1 MPGPRDYSP
10 ATRAALVELA
20 GGTCYFPGCKERL
33 IRFVEGEPYIGYE
46 IAHIRDANPGNRFDD
61 TMTDDERRA
70 FKNLV
75 LLCKPHHEL
84 IDKRHP
90 DRYSVAD
97 IQTWKTT
104 REANVRGALDELG
117 TVDPDMLESALRN
130 AASVTITNS
139 TSVLGGQGG
148 AAPGAGGGGGGVIGS
163 GVGGPGGQGGDT
175 FNLDGTSGA
184 APGTGGG
191 GGGAVGRDAI
201 GGEGGGG
208 GECVQGII
216 DVDGATV
223 LRVHVGKGGEGGEE
237 GEEGYTG
244 DDSWVEVVGPDGSA
258 HEVVRAK
265 GGVAGR
271 SGVAVRDDQEGPA
284 LRITSAFL
292 ADAAQVR
299 DGLMFVLGGGWDC
312 VTVPEL
318 PGTLGGALVIVAEP
332 VVDGSRPT
340 ELLFEVIDTDGQPRD
355 SARLQVTIEAADRPL
370 RLTRIFYFGGIEVS
384 AAGIWRVTVRSGG
397 VELASVPFRVAVSE
411 DAPLKEL

>member
-1 MPGPRDYSP
+1 M
-10 ATRAALVELA
+10 
-20 GGTCYFPGCKERL
+20 
-33 IRFVEGEPYIGYE
+33 
-46 IAHIRDANPGNRFDD
+46 
-61 TMTDDERRA
+61 
-70 FKNLV
+70 
-75 LLCKPHHEL
+75 
-84 IDKRHP
+84 
-90 DRYSVAD
+90 
-97 IQTWKTT
+97 
-104 REANVRGALDELG
+104 
-117 TVDPDMLESALRN
+117 
-130 AASVTITNS
+130 
-139 TSVLGGQGG
+139 
-148 AAPGAGGGGGGVIGS
+148 IGS